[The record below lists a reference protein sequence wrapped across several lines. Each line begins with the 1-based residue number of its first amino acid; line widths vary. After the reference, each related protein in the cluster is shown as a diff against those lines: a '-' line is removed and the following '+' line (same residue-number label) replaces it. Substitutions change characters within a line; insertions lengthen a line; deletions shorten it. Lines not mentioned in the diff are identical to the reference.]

1 MQMQQSTSYDI
12 HSLLL
17 DSHYLILIYLAKR
30 LDGTGSGDGDL
41 GLGLCL
47 VSFHELQI
55 QLARLTSGVGTL
67 SLDLPDEVL
76 SLGDFTEDDV
86 LTVQPGGND
95 GGDEELGSVGVGSS
109 VGHGEQEG
117 LVVPQLEVLI
127 SELVSVDGL
136 STGTVVV
143 GELIVSKIEVNRS

>member
-1 MQMQQSTSYDI
+1 
-12 HSLLL
+12 LLL
-17 DSHYLILIYLAKR
+17 DIHYVILIYLVKC

-41 GLGLCL
+41 GLGLCF
-47 VSFHELQI
+47 VSFGRSGQS
-55 QLARLTSGVGTL
+55 ARLTTGVGTL
-67 SLDLPDEVL
+67 SLDLLDEVL
-76 SLGDFTEDDV
+76 SLGDLTEDNV
-86 LTVQPGGND
+86 LAVQPGGND

-127 SELVSVDGL
+127 GELVSVDGL

-143 GELIVSKIEVNRS
+143 GELSG

>member
-47 VSFHELQI
+47 VS
-55 QLARLTSGVGTL
+55 S
-67 SLDLPDEVL
+67 DP
-76 SLGDFTEDDV
+76 
-86 LTVQPGGND
+86 
-95 GGDEELGSVGVGSS
+95 
-109 VGHGEQEG
+109 
-117 LVVPQLEVLI
+117 
-127 SELVSVDGL
+127 
-136 STGTVVV
+136 
-143 GELIVSKIEVNRS
+143 RSFR